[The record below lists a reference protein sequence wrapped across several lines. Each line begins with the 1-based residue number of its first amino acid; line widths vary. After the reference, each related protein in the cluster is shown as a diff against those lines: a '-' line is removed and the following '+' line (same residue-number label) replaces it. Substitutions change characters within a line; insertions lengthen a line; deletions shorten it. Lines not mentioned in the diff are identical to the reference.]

1 MIVQAKISDLPR
13 LSELAKEFYA
23 ASSVLREFNL
33 SKFVMVWTNIL
44 NANSGVIFLLMEGE
58 EILGTL
64 GGVMHFDPY
73 CEDRIAVEFFWFVS
87 KQNRGGGIGLYRRFE
102 QWAREN
108 GCQEIRMMHLVDS
121 MPDKVADF
129 YCRVGF
135 RKVETLYAKRLDVA
149 ELRRTG

>member
-1 MIVQAKISDLPR
+1 MIVQAQISDLPR

-23 ASSVLREFNL
+23 ASSVLRVFDL
-33 SKFVMVWTNIL
+33 SKFVMTWTNII
-44 NANSGVIFLLMEGE
+44 NSGNGVIFLLMDEGD
-58 EILGTL
+58 IAGTI
-64 GGVMHFDPY
+64 GGLMHFDPY
-73 CEDRIAVEFFWFVS
+73 CDDRLASEFFWFVH
-87 KQNRGGGIGLYRRFE
+87 KENRGGGVQLYRKFE

-135 RKVETLYAKRLDVA
+135 RKVETLYAKRLDAA
-149 ELRRTG
+149 ELRAAG